1 MELNA
6 KKIHLMECAERLF
19 AEKGYAETS
28 IRDIAKHAS
37 MNSAMISYY
46 FGSKE
51 NLVKTILDYRTTDLA
66 KAFPPV
72 DGNCKNCLQQIL
84 DFLNT
89 YIDKV
94 FEQKHFYKLVF
105 QLQSSDKESSFIEY
119 FNVMRRRNHDILTAI
134 FKQGAVNGEIQEN
147 PNVAMIVSTL
157 VGTTTH
163 IVFNHSYYREV
174 NNLKKMPEGKFVA
187 LLKEQTKSHLTGV
200 ISCLLK

>member
-6 KKIHLMECAERLF
+6 KKIHLMECAEKLF

-28 IRDIAKHAS
+28 IRDIAKQAS

-51 NLVKTILDYRTTDLA
+51 NLVKTIFDYRTTDLG
-66 KAFPPV
+66 KAFSPV
-72 DGNCKNCLQQIL
+72 TSNTENSLQQVIS
-84 DFLNT
+84 FLNV

-105 QLQSSDKESSFIEY
+105 QLQSSDKQSNFIEY
-119 FNVMRRRNHDILTAI
+119 FNVMRRRNYEILSTI
-134 FKQGAVNGEIQEN
+134 FKHSAREGDKESE
-147 PNVAMIVSTL
+147 PDVAMIISTL
-157 VGTTTH
+157 VGTITH
-163 IVFNHSYYREV
+163 IVFNQSYYREV
-174 NNLKKMPEGKFVA
+174 NNLKKMPENKFIS
-187 LLKEQTKSHLTGV
+187 LLKERTKKHLTLM

>member
-6 KKIHLMECAERLF
+6 KKIHLMECAEKLF

-28 IRDIAKHAS
+28 IRDIAKQAS

-51 NLVKTILDYRTTDLA
+51 NLVKTIFDYRTTDLG
-66 KAFPPV
+66 KAFSPV
-72 DGNCKNCLQQIL
+72 TSNTENSLQQVIS
-84 DFLNT
+84 FLNV

-105 QLQSSDKESSFIEY
+105 QLQSSDKQSNFIEY
-119 FNVMRRRNHDILTAI
+119 FNVMRRRNYEILSTI
-134 FKQGAVNGEIQEN
+134 FKQSAREGDKESE
-147 PNVAMIVSTL
+147 PDVAMIISTL
-157 VGTTTH
+157 VGTITH
-163 IVFNHSYYREV
+163 IVFNQSYYREV
-174 NNLKKMPEGKFVA
+174 NNLKKMPENKFIS
-187 LLKEQTKSHLTGV
+187 LLKERTKKHLTLM